1 MFSRYLD
8 YRERMFEEVSP
19 VRIARAEY
27 FHADNSLH
35 LLFRDGDTLH
45 IVSRNG
51 KVIFDGDANSN
62 RLPQIPN
69 GELEAIFRDFSE
81 DACLLLQQALKE
93 AKPALEGEAALDDVP
108 F

>member
-8 YRERMFEEVSP
+8 YKERMFEEVSP
-19 VRIARAEY
+19 YRLAHAEY

-45 IVSRNG
+45 ISSRNG
-51 KVIFDGDANSN
+51 KVIFEGDANFN

-69 GELEAIFRDFSE
+69 GELEAIFKDFSE
-81 DACLLLQQALKE
+81 DACLLLQQALRE
-93 AKPALEGEAALDDVP
+93 AKPKLDGEAALDDIP